1 MPTSPLESALTSSCA
16 IFRISLKTRHF
27 NSIRINSYVFPRLKS
42 FRISTYIKTPGGGGQ
57 QTPEL
62 SHAERANL
70 LHSRHARSP
79 QSRNRRP
86 RLAPAGSWPEN
97 PWLPHGASCRGPCGA
112 ARVSRSRRFIHAL
125 LSCNSG
131 GHFSR
136 LGPSRE
142 TRAHG
147 PEAHRRHRQH
157 LFQRIALARPTR
169 SAPLGRLLRSGKIR
183 RLHKAVVSVLKR
195 ALECCRNPS
204 PDFRDP
210 EWWFAGLDRILAV
223 YGRKSEPCRRCG
235 CLPAGTA
242 TFAASRRRAVRLII
256 VRRAKN
262 SAPSRES

>member
-157 LFQRIALARPTR
+157 LLQRTALALPSR
-169 SAPLGRLLRSGKIR
+169 SAPPGRLPAQRQNSTPPQSRCFGSQACFRMLPESIARFSRPRVVVCRSRSHPCRLRTQERALPPLRLPARRHGNIR
-183 RLHKAVVSVLKR
+183 RITQ
-195 ALECCRNPS
+195 
-204 PDFRDP
+204 
-210 EWWFAGLDRILAV
+210 AGRPT
-223 YGRKSEPCRRCG
+223 YYC
-235 CLPAGTA
+235 PA
-242 TFAASRRRAVRLII
+242 RQ
-256 VRRAKN
+256 
-262 SAPSRES
+262 E